1 MLLFLCILLVFVAGF
16 GIAYHANMFP
26 NAPADW
32 KILPNVFFYP
42 YFQMYGELF
51 LDELRGEN
59 HSLLLSLLT

>member
-1 MLLFLCILLVFVAGF
+1 MLLFFGILLVFVMAF

-32 KILPNVFFYP
+32 RIVTNIFFYP

-51 LDELRGEN
+51 LEVIGGNKLFY
-59 HSLLLSLLT
+59 